1 MDIRGAV
8 DAAVPTN
15 IIAAK
20 AAEVRA
26 NMVNWQSYLQSQM
39 ISAEDCEFIK
49 KFEMANTE
57 EKQAILAQEGHQC
70 AKTFLNL
77 MAHIS
82 KEQTVQYILTLID
95 DTLQENH
102 QRVNIFFDY
111 AKKTKN
117 TAWSYFLP
125 MLNRQDLFT
134 VHMAARVIAKLAAW
148 GRDLMEGSDLNYYF
162 NWIKSQ
168 LSSQNLH
175 GSGHETGAGTIS
187 PSDSSQYVQ
196 CVAGCLQL
204 MLRVNEYRFAWVEAD
219 GVNCITAVLSNK
231 CGFQL
236 QYQMVFCVWLLAFS
250 PQLCEQLRR
259 YNVVPALSD
268 ILQESVKEKVTRII
282 LAAFRNLLEKSAE
295 RETRQEYALAMI
307 QCKVLKQLE
316 NLEQQ
321 KYDDED
327 ITEDIKFLLESL
339 GESVQDLSSFDEYS
353 SELKS
358 GRLEWSPVHKS
369 EKFWRENAGRL
380 NEKNYE
386 LLKILTRLLEVS
398 DDPQVIAV
406 AAHDVGEYVRH
417 YPRGKRV
424 IEQLGGK
431 QLVMNHM
438 HHEDQ
443 LVRYNALLAVQKLMV
458 HNWEYLGR
466 QLQSGDQQQAPAVA
480 ARS

>member
-26 NMVNWQSYLQSQM
+26 NQVNWQSYLQGQM

-49 KFEMANTE
+49 KFEVAHSE
-57 EKQAILAQEGHQC
+57 EKQAILTNEGHQC

-134 VHMAARVIAKLAAW
+134 VHMAARIIAKLAAW

-162 NWIKSQ
+162 NWIKTQ
-168 LSSQNLH
+168 LSSQ
-175 GSGHETGAGTIS
+175 
-187 PSDSSQYVQ
+187 SSQYVQ

-236 QYQMVFCVWLLAFS
+236 QYQMIFCVWLLAFS

-282 LAAFRNLLEKSAE
+282 LAAFRNVLEKSAE

-327 ITEDIKFLLESL
+327 ITEDIKFLLERL

-369 EKFWRENAGRL
+369 EKFWRENAVRL

-458 HNWEYLGR
+458 HNWEYLGK
-466 QLQSGDQQQAPAVA
+466 QLQSSDQQQPQAVA